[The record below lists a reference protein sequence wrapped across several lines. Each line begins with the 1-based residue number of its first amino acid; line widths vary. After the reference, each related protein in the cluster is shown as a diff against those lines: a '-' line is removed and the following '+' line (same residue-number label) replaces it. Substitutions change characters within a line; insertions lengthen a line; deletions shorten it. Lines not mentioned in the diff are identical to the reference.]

1 MSGIMSFSN
10 AAFSIDYILV
20 DGVPWFKGK
29 EVATTLG
36 YANTMQAIRTHVE
49 EDDRNKLDELGQLPD
64 SCPDHN
70 AKNTTFINEPGLYSL
85 AMRSDKPMANIFK
98 RWVMSEVLPSI
109 RKNGVYRM
117 DIPQQQQIRIYSE
130 TDLHN
135 KVIQFMRNHLP
146 GHIVVPGLGE
156 LQDTTQKRSKGY
168 FKGYRGGQPDLLIL
182 NNHKTYR
189 GFAIE
194 LKTPKGNG
202 QISDNQQNYLAD
214 LEQSGY
220 KTLVSNDYDQIVV
233 ELTQYFQDVRYKC
246 NHCPK
251 AFKTTVIQTT
261 HEKCMHAK
269 RARADDDCGA
279 TFSDPSTA

>member
-1 MSGIMSFSN
+1 MSFSN

-29 EVATTLG
+29 EVATLLG
-36 YANTMQAIRTHVE
+36 YANTKNAIINNVRDQDKRKME
-49 EDDRNKLDELGQLPD
+49 ELQGSAKGPLDYNARNAMYISE
-64 SCPDHN
+64 S
-70 AKNTTFINEPGLYSL
+70 GLYDLVFNSKKDE
-85 AMRSDKPMANIFK
+85 AKEFR
-98 RWVMSEVLPSI
+98 RWVTSEVLPSV
-109 RKNGVYRM
+109 RKNGAYRM
-117 DIPQQQQIRIYSE
+117 DMPQQQQIRIYSE

-156 LQDTTQKRSKGY
+156 LQDTTHKRSKGY

-189 GFAIE
+189 GLAIE

-202 QISDNQQNYLAD
+202 QISDNQQHYLAD

-220 KTLVSNDYDQIVV
+220 KTLVSNDYDQIIM
-233 ELTQYFQDVRYKC
+233 ELTKYFQDVRYKC
-246 NHCPK
+246 NHCSK

>member
-29 EVATTLG
+29 EVATLLG
-36 YANTMQAIRTHVE
+36 YANTKNAIINNVRDQDKRKME
-49 EDDRNKLDELGQLPD
+49 EIGGPPNGPLDY
-64 SCPDHN
+64 N
-70 AKNTTFINEPGLYSL
+70 AKNAMYISESGLYDLVFNSKKDE
-85 AMRSDKPMANIFK
+85 AKEFR
-98 RWVMSEVLPSI
+98 RWVTSEVLPSI

-189 GFAIE
+189 GLAIE

-220 KTLVSNDYDQIVV
+220 KTLVSNDYDQIIM
-233 ELTQYFQDVRYKC
+233 ELTQYFADVRFKC

-251 AFKTTVIQTT
+251 AFKTTAIQTT

>member
-1 MSGIMSFSN
+1 MSDIKTFSN
-10 AAFSIDYILV
+10 AAFSIECIMV

-29 EVATTLG
+29 EVATLLG

-49 EDDRNKLDELGQLPD
+49 ERDRKKLDELSQLKAAASTP
-64 SCPDHN
+64 
-70 AKNTTFINEPGLYSL
+70 AKNAMFINEPGLYDLVFSSNKDE
-85 AMRSDKPMANIFK
+85 AKDFR
-98 RWVMSEVLPSI
+98 RWVTSEVLPSI
-109 RKNGVYRM
+109 RTTGQYRM
-117 DIPQQQQIRIYSE
+117 DMPQQQQIRIYSE

-189 GFAIE
+189 GLAIE

-220 KTLVSNDYDQIVV
+220 KTLVSNDYDQIIM
-233 ELTQYFQDVRYKC
+233 ELTQYFADVRFKC

-251 AFKTTVIQTT
+251 AFKTTAIQTT